1 MDYLTQIQNE
11 YVYFTD
17 MLKSQERKKKKTPGN
32 GFAKMKCRERI
43 AELEA
48 IFDDIDYAV
57 QVTYD

>member
-1 MDYLTQIQNE
+1 MDYITQLQKE

-17 MLKSQERKKKKTPGN
+17 MLKTLERKKKKTPGT

-48 IFDDIDYAV
+48 IFDRIDYAT